1 MSIKNGE
8 RKCQL
13 LFHSTLSYFELP
25 YSVCFLCLKLDF
37 FTFFST
43 FSFMMPQLDLGEKR
57 SIIELRKVGR
67 TNRQIA
73 TSKEGIKKVARK
85 VWKAITPEYLNSL
98 YESMPR
104 RMAAVIA
111 AGGGHTM
118 Y

>member
-1 MSIKNGE
+1 MICHKVA
-8 RKCQL
+8 
-13 LFHSTLSYFELP
+13 LFGL
-25 YSVCFLCLKLDF
+25 F
-37 FTFFST
+37 FTFKVRFFLFFST
-43 FSFMMPQLDLGEKR
+43 FSFMITQLDLGKKR

-85 VWKAITPEYLNSL
+85 VWRAIMPEYLNSL

-104 RMAAVIA
+104 RMAAVIVA
-111 AGGGHTM
+111 EEGHTK